1 MHPVTVSK
9 LLLYIFDFPSV
20 MFSFAPCDMDLVISP
35 ISFSNI
41 SYRNSPAQKMWIC
54 TVQEAKTSDYKS
66 LQSITDKGEGRREGI
81 SLVIH
86 TV

>member
-1 MHPVTVSK
+1 MV
-9 LLLYIFDFPSV
+9 
-20 MFSFAPCDMDLVISP
+20 
-35 ISFSNI
+35 
-41 SYRNSPAQKMWIC
+41 SPAQKMWIC